1 MIVGLAIF
9 LSVLV
14 LMSTYRI
21 WVGPTVPDRLI
32 GADTAGIL
40 LAMIMLLTGLHF
52 NLRVMVD
59 VVLVFAI
66 LQFVDLLIFAKYY
79 EHGELFK

>member
-1 MIVGLAIF
+1 MIVGMAVFLAI
-9 LSVLV
+9 LALV
-14 LMSTYRI
+14 TTYRI

-32 GADTAGIL
+32 GADSVGIF
-40 LAMIMLLTGLHF
+40 LAMIMLLTGLHY
-52 NLRVMVD
+52 NLKVMVD